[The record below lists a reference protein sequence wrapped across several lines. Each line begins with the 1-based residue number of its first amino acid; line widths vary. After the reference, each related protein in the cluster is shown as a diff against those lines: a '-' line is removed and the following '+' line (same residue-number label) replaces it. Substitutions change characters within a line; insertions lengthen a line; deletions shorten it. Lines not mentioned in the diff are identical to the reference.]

1 MLFGGEKRHF
11 MDEFLGL
18 SGDVLD
24 GLLYTWPI
32 TLILILLVIAAGVV
46 GIKRGANAR
55 QLCTPFV
62 PFVAPVVLLALG
74 VIFRNAGNDQVLYGA
89 IFGFLV
95 LAIYATWKAQ
105 GMRLYALAAVSLIA
119 HITFW
124 SAFVASM
131 SISGDWL

>member
-1 MLFGGEKRHF
+1 

-32 TLILILLVIAAGVV
+32 TLLLILLVIAAGVV

-55 QLCTPFV
+55 QLCTPFA
-62 PFVAPVVLLALG
+62 PLVAPVVLLVFG
-74 VIFRNAGNDQVLYGA
+74 VMFGNTGNDQILYGA
-89 IFGFLV
+89 VFGFLF
-95 LAIYATWKAQ
+95 LAVYAIWKAQ

-124 SAFVASM
+124 SAFVAAM

>member
-1 MLFGGEKRHF
+1 